1 MTRHK
6 HMAQR
11 ADQSRQGFR
20 YGWMALCL
28 LWVAG
33 PLYLPAY
40 YLTIANHIGMVALV
54 ALGLVL
60 MTGVAGLTSFG
71 QAAFVGLGAY
81 VSAVLSTAYGHS
93 PWLGLLAVV
102 LVTISVAFALGA
114 ITLRLSG
121 HYLPLGTIAW
131 GLSLYFLFGNL
142 EILGGHTGLSSI
154 PPIEIFGYGLKSAG
168 SIYYLIWVVLF
179 LAIVLSDNLLRSREG
194 RAIRALKGGVIVAE
208 SMGVNTARSK
218 MIVFLL
224 AALYA
229 GISGWIYAHY
239 QRFVNPS
246 PFSLHIGIE
255 YLFMAVLGGAT
266 QVWGALLGAGLVT
279 LLKEWLQDLLPRL
292 LGSSGNFETIIF
304 GLFLVLLL
312 QHAPEGLWPHV
323 ERLFRRSS
331 LKSQKIDS
339 IQPSINDTNHIDL
352 SAPALP
358 KRLRQSGAG
367 SDYLLE
373 ARGLEKR
380 FGGLIANQ
388 DISLG
393 LRRSEILA
401 LIGPNGA
408 GKSTLFDLLTGVQK
422 LDAGTI
428 YFSGEAIHG
437 KRARD
442 IARLGLSRS
451 FQHVRLL
458 PEMSVLENI
467 ALGAHLRGRHGP
479 LRAALHLEREEERAL
494 MNEARNQATRVGLSD
509 VMHVPAGSLALGQ
522 QRTLEIARALAGD
535 PLAILLDEP
544 AAGLRFGEKQKLADL
559 LRALRADGLAI
570 LLVEHDMTFVMN
582 LADRVVVMEHGVV
595 IAQGEPASIQ
605 QDPRVIEA
613 YLGVDLS

>member
-154 PPIEIFGYGLKSAG
+154 PPIEVFGYGLKSAG

-312 QHAPEGLWPHV
+312 QHAPNGLWPHV

-339 IQPSINDTNHIDL
+339 IQPSINTNHIDL

-437 KRARD
+437 RRARD

-595 IAQGEPASIQ
+595 IAQGEPARIQ

>member
-1 MTRHK
+1 
-6 HMAQR
+6 MAQR
-11 ADQSRQGFR
+11 ADRSRQALR

-28 LWVAG
+28 LWAAG

-81 VSAVLSTAYGHS
+81 VSAVLTTTYSLS

-102 LVTISVAFALGA
+102 VVTISVAFALGA

-154 PPIEIFGYGLKSAG
+154 PPIEVFGYGLKSAA

-179 LAIVLSDNLLRSREG
+179 LAIVLSDNLLQAREG

-218 MIVFLL
+218 MIVFFL

-292 LGSSGNFETIIF
+292 LGSSGNFETIVF
-304 GLFLVLLL
+304 GLF
-312 QHAPEGLWPHV
+312 
-323 ERLFRRSS
+323 
-331 LKSQKIDS
+331 
-339 IQPSINDTNHIDL
+339 
-352 SAPALP
+352 
-358 KRLRQSGAG
+358 
-367 SDYLLE
+367 
-373 ARGLEKR
+373 
-380 FGGLIANQ
+380 
-388 DISLG
+388 
-393 LRRSEILA
+393 
-401 LIGPNGA
+401 
-408 GKSTLFDLLTGVQK
+408 
-422 LDAGTI
+422 
-428 YFSGEAIHG
+428 
-437 KRARD
+437 
-442 IARLGLSRS
+442 
-451 FQHVRLL
+451 
-458 PEMSVLENI
+458 
-467 ALGAHLRGRHGP
+467 
-479 LRAALHLEREEERAL
+479 
-494 MNEARNQATRVGLSD
+494 
-509 VMHVPAGSLALGQ
+509 
-522 QRTLEIARALAGD
+522 
-535 PLAILLDEP
+535 
-544 AAGLRFGEKQKLADL
+544 
-559 LRALRADGLAI
+559 
-570 LLVEHDMTFVMN
+570 
-582 LADRVVVMEHGVV
+582 
-595 IAQGEPASIQ
+595 
-605 QDPRVIEA
+605 
-613 YLGVDLS
+613 

>member
-154 PPIEIFGYGLKSAG
+154 PPIEVFGYSLKSAG

-312 QHAPEGLWPHV
+312 QHAPKGLWPHV

-331 LKSQKIDS
+331 LKSVS
-339 IQPSINDTNHIDL
+339 YTHL
-352 SAPALP
+352 TLP
-358 KRLRQSGAG
+358 TKA
-367 SDYLLE
+367 
-373 ARGLEKR
+373 
-380 FGGLIANQ
+380 
-388 DISLG
+388 
-393 LRRSEILA
+393 
-401 LIGPNGA
+401 
-408 GKSTLFDLLTGVQK
+408 
-422 LDAGTI
+422 
-428 YFSGEAIHG
+428 
-437 KRARD
+437 
-442 IARLGLSRS
+442 
-451 FQHVRLL
+451 
-458 PEMSVLENI
+458 
-467 ALGAHLRGRHGP
+467 
-479 LRAALHLEREEERAL
+479 
-494 MNEARNQATRVGLSD
+494 
-509 VMHVPAGSLALGQ
+509 
-522 QRTLEIARALAGD
+522 
-535 PLAILLDEP
+535 
-544 AAGLRFGEKQKLADL
+544 
-559 LRALRADGLAI
+559 
-570 LLVEHDMTFVMN
+570 
-582 LADRVVVMEHGVV
+582 
-595 IAQGEPASIQ
+595 
-605 QDPRVIEA
+605 
-613 YLGVDLS
+613 